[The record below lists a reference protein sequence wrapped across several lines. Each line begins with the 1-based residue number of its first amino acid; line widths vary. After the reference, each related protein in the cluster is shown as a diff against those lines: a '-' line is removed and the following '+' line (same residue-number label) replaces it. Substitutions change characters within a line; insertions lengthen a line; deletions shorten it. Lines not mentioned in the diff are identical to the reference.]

1 MEYNLIFT
9 EKTKS
14 PSLEDAI
21 ELAKSMPS
29 YKQEGDR
36 HIVTVSESELDEN
49 FCELIQ
55 MTGGWRT
62 TRVEVD
68 GKKLRY
74 GELSGITCHHDR
86 HKDCDGICRWL
97 EYRYRGVSGLWE
109 SERYGRLEI
118 RITEGKFDKK
128 GIFHVDKEKIKE
140 KVSSEIEKS
149 EYKYCPILNRKKIF
163 KKIDKLPDSV
173 NLRIDSEW
181 APDGIYGGIS
191 KKLGPQ
197 IPEILLEEKMKT
209 LETQRE
215 EELKE
220 TMRIFAESLKPAI
233 KEAFVEAMNEVL
245 AKEGKSAKKVFRH
258 KKETK
263 K

>member
-1 MEYNLIFT
+1 LEYKLIFT

-14 PSLEDAI
+14 PSLGDAI

-29 YKQEGDR
+29 YKQEEDR
-36 HIVTVSESELDEN
+36 HIVTVSKSELDEN

-55 MTGGWRT
+55 MTGGWST

-74 GELSGITCHHDR
+74 GELSAITCHYDR

-97 EYRYRGVSGLWE
+97 EFGGIGVRGLW
-109 SERYGRLEI
+109 SERYGGREI
-118 RITEGKFDKK
+118 GITEGKFNKK
-128 GIFHVDKEKIKE
+128 GIFHVDKEKIRE
-140 KVSSEIEKS
+140 NASSEIEKS
-149 EYKYCPILNRKKIF
+149 KYKYCPILNREKIF
-163 KKIDKLPDSV
+163 KKIDELPDSV
-173 NLRIDSEW
+173 DLRSESEW
-181 APDGIYGGIS
+181 VPDRFYGGIS

-197 IPEILLEEKMKT
+197 IPEILLEEKMKA

-245 AKEGKSAKKVFRH
+245 AKEGKSVKKVFRS
-258 KKETK
+258 KKETEK
-263 K
+263 